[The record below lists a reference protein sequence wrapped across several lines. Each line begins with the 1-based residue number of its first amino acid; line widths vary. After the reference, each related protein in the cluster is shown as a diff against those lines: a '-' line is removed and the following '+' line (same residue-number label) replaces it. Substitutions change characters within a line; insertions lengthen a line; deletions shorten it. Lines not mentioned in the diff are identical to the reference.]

1 MGYPRALIICL
12 GQKMRRTK
20 HVFVDP
26 LWRWTIEFISTPSF
40 VDLSLILDFSLVLA
54 FNHLVLTTYYL
65 AALPTSLLFV
75 IVLDGAVLTIVVAEP
90 QSKSHLM
97 GSSITYSGRCFSA
110 LDYWQ
115 EISTIPAESHPEMLG
130 RHQI

>member
-1 MGYPRALIICL
+1 
-12 GQKMRRTK
+12 MRRTK

-75 IVLDGAVLTIVVAEP
+75 IVLGGAVLTIVVAE
-90 QSKSHLM
+90 QLCVK
-97 GSSITYSGRCFSA
+97 R
-110 LDYWQ
+110 
-115 EISTIPAESHPEMLG
+115 EMLERPSVVPVRPDDLQAG
-130 RHQI
+130 RMEMSRLLPWIDYDLH

>member
-75 IVLDGAVLTIVVAEP
+75 IVLDGAVLTIVVAE
-90 QSKSHLM
+90 QLCVK
-97 GSSITYSGRCFSA
+97 R
-110 LDYWQ
+110 
-115 EISTIPAESHPEMLG
+115 EMLERPSVVPVRPDDLQAG
-130 RHQI
+130 RMEMSQLLPWIDYDLH